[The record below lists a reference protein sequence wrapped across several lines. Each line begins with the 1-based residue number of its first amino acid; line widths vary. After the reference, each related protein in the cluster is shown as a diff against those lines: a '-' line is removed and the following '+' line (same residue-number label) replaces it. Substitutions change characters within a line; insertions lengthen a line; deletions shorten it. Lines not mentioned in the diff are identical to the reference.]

1 VVLVTRPTLG
11 PPRGWGETSRA
22 SGLIIP
28 DMSERVLP
36 APAATGWDFPRSAS
50 GVRHLLGW
58 AERAGLPV
66 GPLLVGTGLVHQDIE
81 RVPVV
86 TAAQELAVARSL
98 ARRAPGAAADVGR
111 RYTADSFGVMGWAMR
126 SSTTVGDAVDVA
138 LRFIDL
144 SFAFVIPVARLE
156 GDRVVADLDAT
167 ALPADVRRWLLVRD
181 TTAVATVLESL
192 VPGGVGVVVTF
203 EGDRATLSFPAAE
216 LDRPLA
222 RDRGA
227 DRAAA
232 EAACLDIADERRDLP
247 ATTADVRV
255 LVTQRLADG
264 APMEQVASALGM
276 TERTLRRRLAAEG
289 TGYREVVDEVRR
301 GLADQLLAVGLP
313 VADVATRLGYSEA
326 AALAHAHH
334 RWTGTPPSSRRRPSR
349 ADDR

>member
-1 VVLVTRPTLG
+1 
-11 PPRGWGETSRA
+11 
-22 SGLIIP
+22 
-28 DMSERVLP
+28 M
-36 APAATGWDFPRSAS
+36 
-50 GVRHLLGW
+50 
-58 AERAGLPV
+58 
-66 GPLLVGTGLVHQDIE
+66 GTELAHEDIE

>member
-1 VVLVTRPTLG
+1 
-11 PPRGWGETSRA
+11 
-22 SGLIIP
+22 
-28 DMSERVLP
+28 
-36 APAATGWDFPRSAS
+36 
-50 GVRHLLGW
+50 
-58 AERAGLPV
+58 
-66 GPLLVGTGLVHQDIE
+66 
-81 RVPVV
+81 
-86 TAAQELAVARSL
+86 
-98 ARRAPGAAADVGR
+98 
-111 RYTADSFGVMGWAMR
+111 MR

-192 VPGGVGVVVTF
+192 VPGGVGVVAAYD
-203 EGDRATLSFPAAE
+203 GDRATLSFPAAE

-232 EAACLDIADERRDLP
+232 EAACLGIADQRRDLP

-264 APMEQVASALGM
+264 APMVQVASAHGM

-289 TGYREVVDEVRR
+289 TGYREVVDEVRS

-313 VADVATRLGYSEA
+313 VADVAARLGYSEA
-326 AALAHAHH
+326 AALTHAHR

-349 ADDR
+349 AEDR